1 MNKTMIILNMEF
13 GRAPGLQ
20 KTNATGRNHWPYG
33 YTQVY
38 IGGPITKAQRGIYGT
53 IPESGQASTFTTPTE
68 NRIAALLAMGI
79 YPFGQLSFSGSDVQ
93 NQTLEGPA
101 IQSVTK
107 RVLGY
112 DL

>member
-1 MNKTMIILNMEF
+1 MIILNMEF